1 MRQAW
6 ILDGVDLVPAEEYHR
21 RAADRASRCR
31 TGSPMVLTDWRPD
44 EAVVSPVD
52 GSMLTSRAD
61 VREHNRRNGVIDVGS
76 DPAAAPGRMPARPSG
91 SAARKEVIAG
101 VARGEIPVAP
111 AAATLNPGEW

>member
-1 MRQAW
+1 M
-6 ILDGVDLVPAEEYHR
+6 
-21 RAADRASRCR
+21 AASVWLRC
-31 TGSPMVLTDWRPD
+31 SPMKSSSMLM
-44 EAVVSPVD
+44 VD

-61 VREHNRRNGVIDVGS
+61 VREHNRRNDVIDVGS